1 MQGFFIIKLGKILGQ
16 KRRPKLREISL
27 NFRTWALRIG
37 EKALR
42 SDPDELAGLDFSPI
56 YRCLHISRL
65 EQKPEEFAELF
76 MAERNKQMSALVVPS
91 THLSDSDK
99 IGPYIHQIVGFLFIE
114 EEIQSSAK

>member
-1 MQGFFIIKLGKILGQ
+1 MNRFLIKTEA
-16 KRRPKLREISL
+16 EIETFQL

-42 SDPDELAGLDFSPI
+42 GDPDELAGLDFSPI

-91 THLSDSDK
+91 THLSDSEK